1 MKPIITILTTLS
13 LFTATGQTTRVATS
27 AVTTNPV
34 VYTQA
39 GVDTLVNRLNRA
51 VTTLQSQVRL
61 LQSQATRDS
70 ANIAALQ
77 SAVATLQK
85 QVSGDT
91 LFFDGYFKVS
101 NKSVSL
107 NIDSVAKK
115 LPQVNLK
122 PINDTLINYGTYI
135 KALQT
140 GQVNLQ
146 KGLDANTANDAI
158 LKAWADK
165 VKLISF
171 NL

>member
-1 MKPIITILTTLS
+1 MFIT
-13 LFTATGQTTRVATS
+13 TGQTTRVS
-27 AVTTNPV
+27 VSSVTTNPV

-39 GVDTLVNRLNRA
+39 GTDTLINRLNRA
-51 VTTLQSQVRL
+51 ITTLQSQVRL
-61 LQSQATRDS
+61 LQSQAIRDS

-77 SAVATLQK
+77 SSVAALQK

-91 LFFDGYFKVS
+91 LFFDSYFTVA
-101 NKSVSL
+101 NKTVSL

-122 PINDTLINYGTYI
+122 PINDTLTNYGTYI

-140 GQVNLQ
+140 GQANLR